1 MVKISDFEKI
11 SGRPVV
17 VDGIPIIQP
26 TLRSIRE
33 VGYDEFY
40 RYISIINAD
49 AKNMINQIFGDNEE
63 NIPNEITTYDFFM
76 LSDNLANILIG
87 ALSFFIDG
95 ELHYSE
101 RHSAI
106 LFLSANEGATS
117 AVKFDK
123 DIFEDIRLAI
133 LEVGGFSTE
142 NENLRKTHMQNEK
155 KCLDIIAKLE
165 AGREKMRKAKGETNK
180 SDGTELW
187 NIIGAVSAKSQSYN
201 LLNIWDLT
209 ICQLYDQFYRYN
221 NEFYLGMAA
230 TRWCVWGEDN
240 FDHEPWFKLPTTT

>member
-1 MVKISDFEKI
+1 MAKISDFEKI

-49 AKNMINQIFGDNEE
+49 AKNMIHQIFGDNEE
-63 NIPNEITTYDFFM
+63 DIPNEITTYDFFM
-76 LSDNLANILIG
+76 LSDKLANILIG

-106 LFLSANEGATS
+106 LFLSSNEGATS

-133 LEVGGFSTE
+133 LEVCGFSIE

-230 TRWCVWGEDN
+230 TRWCVWGEDD
-240 FDHEPWFKLPTTT
+240 FDHEPWFKLPATK